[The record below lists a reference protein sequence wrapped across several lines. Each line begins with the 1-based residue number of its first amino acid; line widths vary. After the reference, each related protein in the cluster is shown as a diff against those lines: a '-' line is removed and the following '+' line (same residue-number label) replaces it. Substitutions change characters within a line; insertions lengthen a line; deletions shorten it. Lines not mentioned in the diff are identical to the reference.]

1 MLAAEPRRRRR
12 GSRAANAATLL
23 ATLAFAP
30 AVRPALSS
38 SPAHAHPYHVTFGEM
53 RLNPRTW
60 SLEIALKASPEDL
73 EEALRRTAGTRDSLE
88 RFPDRDAVIIRY
100 LRTHLRFA
108 RDDGPDLPLRWV
120 GFELVRRDAWIY
132 LEVPLPSRQRQLEIH
147 NTLFFELEDGQANTL
162 EVSVPGRRETLT
174 FRRDLPPSRLE
185 LPAPATE

>member
-1 MLAAEPRRRRR
+1 MKLMAI
-12 GSRAANAATLL
+12 
-23 ATLAFAP
+23 LAFAP
-30 AVRPALSS
+30 AVSPALSS

-88 RFPDRDAVIIRY
+88 RFPDRDAVIVQY
-100 LRTHLRFA
+100 LRAHLRFA

-132 LEVPLPSRQRQLEIH
+132 LEVPLPSRQRRLEIH

-174 FRRDLPPSRLE
+174 FRRDLPPSQLE
-185 LPAPATE
+185 LPAPTTQ